1 VIAKLAYIT
10 IDTVDPEALAPFW
23 AQLLG
28 VDTAGRVEDGQY
40 VVLAATGDG
49 VPAVAFQRVPEPKSA
64 KARTH
69 LDLEVE
75 DFDEAT
81 RAIEALGGRWVEPG
95 RTRAVGSFHWR
106 CMADPEGN
114 EFDIV
119 RSE

>member
-1 VIAKLAYIT
+1 MIAKLAYIT

-28 VDTAGRVEDGQY
+28 VDIAGRVEDGQY

-69 LDLEVE
+69 LDL
-75 DFDEAT
+75 D
-81 RAIEALGGRWVEPG
+81 GN
-95 RTRAVGSFHWR
+95 RTSANVTLDAYD
-106 CMADPEGN
+106 ADPTALR
-114 EFDIV
+114 F
-119 RSE
+119 SSCTAS